1 MIKDNRKCA
10 HKKPTL
16 VKKIQDE
23 WCNYNEC
30 FVEVEVEKWEEVS
43 AFEDIDTHRL
53 KCSLCGKIEYYSK
66 SARDHYENGIPSP
79 WVR

>member
-1 MIKDNRKCA
+1 MEKCS
-10 HKKPTL
+10 HKKTTL
-16 VKKIQDE
+16 VKTPIEK
-23 WCNYNEC
+23 WCNYHNDWI
-30 FVEVEVEKWEEVS
+30 EVEVENWEEVS

-53 KCSLCGKIEYYSK
+53 KCSLCGKIDYYSK

>member
-1 MIKDNRKCA
+1 MKRCS
-10 HKKPTL
+10 HKKSTQF
-16 VKKIQDE
+16 KKIE
-23 WCNYNEC
+23 EKWCDYNEDWI
-30 FVEVEVEKWEEVS
+30 EVEVERWVEVS
-43 AFEDIDTHRL
+43 TFEDIDTHRL